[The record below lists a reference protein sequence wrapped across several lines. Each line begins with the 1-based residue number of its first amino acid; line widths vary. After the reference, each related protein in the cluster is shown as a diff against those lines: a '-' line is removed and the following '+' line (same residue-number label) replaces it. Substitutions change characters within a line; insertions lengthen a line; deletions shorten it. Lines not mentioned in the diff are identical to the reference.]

1 MSGENEQIVLDL
13 GDDVKVESEPEIR
26 VVSDDEPEI
35 QASTTS
41 QRPSIDPAA
50 AIEELNRRLQEE
62 RQARSQAEQYAREAS
77 FRASQAAN
85 EVEDTHQHLVAN
97 AIDSVRQN
105 QENLKA
111 NLRESM
117 SIGDYDR
124 AAELQ
129 ESMSMNSAKL
139 IQLEQGL
146 QDMKNRPRV
155 EPVRPVAPPQNRGP
169 DVDAL
174 IQQVTPLSA
183 QWLQN
188 NRDHLREPKSFRVM
202 ARAHEDAIDHGIVPE
217 SNDYFRFVESRLGIS
232 DRGQDPYG
240 SQEASMSAAASPVQK
255 RYSPP
260 AAPVSRQAS
269 SSSPRTHVVKLT
281 PAQREAAT
289 ISGLT
294 EEEYAKNML
303 KERNRAN

>member
-1 MSGENEQIVLDL
+1 MSGENEEIIIDQ
-13 GDDVKVESEPEIR
+13 GDAVEVEKEPEIQ
-26 VVSDDEPEI
+26 VVSDDDTGSRAD
-35 QASTTS
+35 QAA
-41 QRPSIDPAA
+41 QRPAVDPTA
-50 AIEELNRRLQEE
+50 AIEELNRRLHEE
-62 RQARSQAEQYAREAS
+62 RQARAQAEQYAREAA

-85 EVEDTHQHLVAN
+85 EVDDTHQHLVAN

-105 QENLKA
+105 QESLKA

-129 ESMSMNSAKL
+129 EVMSMNAAKL

-146 QDMKNRPRV
+146 QDMKSRPRT
-155 EPVRPVAPPQNRGP
+155 EPARPVAPPQNRGP

-188 NRDHLREPKSFRVM
+188 NRDSLREPRAFRVM
-202 ARAHEDAIDHGIVPE
+202 ARAHEDAIDHGIIPE
-217 SNDYFRFVESRLGIS
+217 SNEYFRFVESRLGIS
-232 DRGQDPYG
+232 DNQRNSYGQT
-240 SQEASMSAAASPVQK
+240 EAAMSSASAPVQ
-255 RYSPP
+255 RRQSPP

-269 SSSPRTHVVKLT
+269 SSPSRTQVVRLT
-281 PAQREAAT
+281 AAQREAAS

-294 EEEYAKNML
+294 EKEYAQNML
-303 KERNRAN
+303 REQNRNN

>member
-1 MSGENEQIVLDL
+1 MSGENEQVAFDVN
-13 GDDVKVESEPEIR
+13 DDVKVENEPEIQ

-35 QASTTS
+35 EASTAS
-41 QRPSIDPAA
+41 QKPVTDPAA
-50 AIEELNRRLQEE
+50 AIQELNRKLQEE
-62 RQARSQAEQYAREAS
+62 RQARSQAEQYAREAA

-85 EVEDTHQHLVAN
+85 EVDDTHQHLVAN

-105 QENLKA
+105 QESLKA

-129 ESMSMNSAKL
+129 ETMSMNSAKL

-188 NRDHLREPKSFRVM
+188 NRDHLREPKTFRVM
-202 ARAHEDAIDHGIVPE
+202 ARAHEDAVDHGIIPE
-217 SNDYFRFVESRLGIS
+217 SNEYFRFVESRLGIS
-232 DRGQDPYG
+232 DGGQ
-240 SQEASMSAAASPVQK
+240 EVSMSSAASPVQ
-255 RYSPP
+255 RRQSPP

-269 SSSPRTHVVKLT
+269 SSSPRSHVVKLT
-281 PAQREAAT
+281 PAQREAAS

-294 EEEYAKNML
+294 EQEYAKYWL
-303 KERNRAN
+303 KERNKAN